1 MSKKLFFTLIIV
13 LIVSGTAVRAED
25 VFVTEAM
32 PAAFNENAPPPSPS
46 MSRFYE
52 DVKFRDNFKKKYK
65 SSDFQYEKKEL
76 KAKNTFW
83 DNFKAWLARIIQS
96 LFKVDRN
103 KAGNYLED
111 TLNYL
116 GIGTFFI
123 LLFFMIKAF
132 LKHKGILL
140 FQRKDK
146 ILAYTTAEAA
156 DFEVFNFEQA
166 ILDAYNA
173 DDKRNC
179 IRLSFLYLLQKYRNA
194 KLIEW
199 HPEKTNYQYYLEL
212 KDSKTK
218 QKFKALVK
226 IFDAIWYGN
235 YTVSE
240 EMFQRAYTTFK
251 QSIDALK

>member
-25 VFVTEAM
+25 IVVAETM

-46 MSRFYE
+46 MSRFYQ

-76 KAKNTFW
+76 KTKNTFW
-83 DNFKAWLARIIQS
+83 DNFKAWLARFIQS
-96 LFKVDRN
+96 LFKVDQY
-103 KAGNYLED
+103 KAQKYL
-111 TLNYL
+111 NN
-116 GIGTFFI
+116 TFETVGVVAFLL
-123 LLFFMIKAF
+123 LLFFIIKAF
-132 LKHKGILL
+132 LKHKGIFL

-146 ILAYTTAEAA
+146 ILAYTAT
-156 DFEVFNFEQA
+156 EVEEFGTFNFEQA
-166 ILDAYNA
+166 ILDAYSAN
-173 DDKRNC
+173 DKRNC
-179 IRLSFLYLLQKYRNA
+179 IRLCFLYLLQKYRNA

-212 KDSKTK
+212 KNPETK

-235 YTVSE
+235 YTISE